1 MLATT
6 KIVRK
11 FARSINGGGFGYA
24 GTYTDRQV
32 KDSDKADNGVRL
44 LAFRLHSKAEA
55 DKLAQSLREALFLA
69 GFENYNVKR
78 TSTDSDWHTRCGGGE
93 YVRVKA
99 LLG

>member
-11 FARSINGGGFGYA
+11 FARAINGGGFGYA
-24 GTYTDRQV
+24 GTYTDKAV
-32 KDSDKADNGVRL
+32 KDTEVEDNGIRL
-44 LAFRLHSKAEA
+44 LAFRLHDKAAA
-55 DKLAQSLREALFLA
+55 DKLAQGLREALFLA
-69 GFENYNVKR
+69 GFENYKVKR
-78 TSTDSDWHTRCGGGE
+78 TSSEGDSMRRNWGGE

>member
-6 KIVRK
+6 TQVRN

-24 GTYTDRQV
+24 GTFTDKAV
-32 KDSDKADNGVRL
+32 KDMTAADNGLRHV
-44 LAFRLHSKAEA
+44 AFRLHNKEDA
-55 DKLAQSLREALFLA
+55 DTLAKELEALLFIA
-69 GFENYNVKR
+69 GFENYKVKR
-78 TSTDSDWHTRCGGGE
+78 TSSNGKEYRSVGGE

>member
-6 KIVRK
+6 KQVRN

-24 GTYTDRQV
+24 GTFTD
-32 KDSDKADNGVRL
+32 KCKTDEAVRYV
-44 LAFRLHSKAEA
+44 AFRLHTKEAA
-55 DKLAQSLREALFLA
+55 DKLAVELKALLFIA
-69 GFENYNVKR
+69 GFENYKVRR
-78 TSTDSDWHTRCGGGE
+78 TSSKGLEYRSYGGE